1 MRAAIH
7 ALFIVLVLSA
17 CVVSQETAVPH
28 GEAPKEAVAP
38 KPFPALEAEAVLSKG
53 FQAIWEFSLEEID
66 VASFALEG
74 AKGLGSI
81 DPNLVAARQTGQFQL
96 RLGDETVFS
105 ASLPKAGDPRG
116 WARLIIEGLM
126 AARSRSAPLSE
137 AGAEDVYQAVFDAAL
152 ARFDL
157 HSRYAGS
164 EESKRQKA
172 KRDGQT
178 EDGARLPPTVG
189 MNLGDQIAHIQI
201 VGFNQQTSASLEA
214 KLREAMSLY
223 DRQLKGVVLDLR
235 GNPGGLLEQAVRSA
249 DLFLGAGRIVAARG
263 RHPVSSVNHEAIDGE
278 LVSGVPLVVLVD
290 GRTASG
296 GEVLAAAL
304 QDRGRAVIVGSTTFG
319 KGLVQTVIELPN
331 GAEIN
336 LSWSRLHAPSG
347 YALQGLGVLPN
358 VCTSLTG
365 KDKSMSGASEVLA
378 AEFAQWRTVG
388 IGNAQARA
396 RLRTLCPPESP
407 DGRAEAVA
415 LGLLSDRSL
424 YAKAL
429 APTGA
434 YLGVKP

>member
-7 ALFIVLVLSA
+7 ALLVALALSA
-17 CVVSQETAVPH
+17 CVVSEETAVPP
-28 GEAPKEAVAP
+28 GEAPKPVAAT
-38 KPFPALEAEAVLSKG
+38 PFPALEAEAVLSKG
-53 FQAIWEFSLEEID
+53 FQAIREFSLEEID

-81 DPNLVAARQTGQFQL
+81 DPNLVAASATGKFQL
-96 RLGDETVFS
+96 LLGDEKVFS
-105 ASLPKAGDPRG
+105 ASLPPSGDPRG

-126 AARSRSAPLSE
+126 AARSRSTSLSE
-137 AGAEDVYQAVFDAAL
+137 AGPEDVYQAVFDAAL

-164 EESKRQKA
+164 EETKRLKA
-172 KRDGQT
+172 RRDGQT

-189 MNLGDQIAHIQI
+189 MSLGDQIAHIQI
-201 VGFNQQTSASLEA
+201 VGFNQQTAASLEA
-214 KLREAMSLY
+214 KLREAMNLY
-223 DRQLKGVVLDLR
+223 DRQLKGVILDLR

-263 RHPVSSVNHEAIDGE
+263 RHPVSSVNHEAIEGE
-278 LVSGVPLVVLVD
+278 LVSGVPMVVLVD

-331 GAEIN
+331 GAEID

-388 IGNAQARA
+388 IGNSQARA
-396 RLRTLCPPESP
+396 RLRTLCPPESQ